1 MKLSVD
7 EVSLSNINDIEEK
20 NIAIRLRGEDIS
32 FQASGYAV
40 TIYINED
47 MADKISFNLST
58 ILQDRYY
65 RRNSNKVPIKNP

>member
-65 RRNSNKVPIKNP
+65 RRNPDKIPVRNT